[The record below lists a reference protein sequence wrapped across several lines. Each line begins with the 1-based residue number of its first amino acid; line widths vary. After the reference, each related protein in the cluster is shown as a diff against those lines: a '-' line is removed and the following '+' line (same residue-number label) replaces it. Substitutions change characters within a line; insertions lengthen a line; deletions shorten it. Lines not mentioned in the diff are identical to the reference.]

1 MPSFLQSF
9 SNENQLTEHS
19 LSPDPLLELTHL
31 IHATFWLLDVAITI
45 FMDADIF
52 LQMQKE
58 DPFCRG
64 HPIRLRFCGMPFR
77 NLLRMEWSLLWHSNS
92 SWAGPLYPAPLSPY
106 LYFSAPSPQIFGLT
120 SYFLPCSCSSKH
132 DNILVQGCSHLKP
145 LYLSI
150 SLVCWSLLKCH
161 LLGKILFFL
170 LLCLIYCQSFSTKCK
185 LHEGLDLCCV
195 ALYPLYLQQCLTHR
209 SGSKHV
215 HWVNG

>member
-1 MPSFLQSF
+1 
-9 SNENQLTEHS
+9 
-19 LSPDPLLELTHL
+19 
-31 IHATFWLLDVAITI
+31 
-45 FMDADIF
+45 
-52 LQMQKE
+52 MQK
-58 DPFCRG
+58 FFYRCRKRSLFPWDIPSDWDFVECLLG
-64 HPIRLRFCGMPFR
+64 TFYRWNEVYCGIQ
-77 NLLRMEWSLLWHSNS
+77 SS

-106 LYFSAPSPQIFGLT
+106 LYFSPPSPQIFGLT
-120 SYFLPCSCSSKH
+120 SYFLPCSFSSKH

-161 LLGKILFFL
+161 LLGKALFFL
-170 LLCLIYCQSFSTKCK
+170 LLCLIYCQSFSAKCK